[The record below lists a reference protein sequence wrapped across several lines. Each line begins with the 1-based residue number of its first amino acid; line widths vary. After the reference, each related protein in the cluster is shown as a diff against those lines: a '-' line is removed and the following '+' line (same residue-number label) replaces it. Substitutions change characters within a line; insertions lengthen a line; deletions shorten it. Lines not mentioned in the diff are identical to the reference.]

1 MLVLVAIAAAGLFA
15 GAAVFITLVEH
26 PARTEAGTAVALAEF
41 APSYRR
47 ATRMQASLAVGGCLA
62 GIGAWLGGAGPA
74 FLAGGLL
81 LGAVVPFTL
90 AVLYPVNDRLLDP
103 DLAPDSFEAVELL
116 ARWGWLHTVRSV
128 LGTLAFLIELVA
140 FRA

>member
-1 MLVLVAIAAAGLFA
+1 MLALLAIVCAGLFA
-15 GAAVFITLVEH
+15 GAAVYITFVEH

-47 ATRMQASLAVGGCLA
+47 ATRMQASLAVVGSLA
-62 GIGAWLGGAGPA
+62 GLGAWLGGAGLA
-74 FLAGGLL
+74 FLAGAVL

-90 AVLYPVNDRLLDP
+90 TVIYPVNDRLLDP
-103 DLAPDSFEAVELL
+103 ALAPDSFEAVELL

-128 LGTLAFLIELVA
+128 LGTAAFLIELVA

>member
-1 MLVLVAIAAAGLFA
+1 MLALLAIVAAGFFA
-15 GAAVFITLVEH
+15 GAAVYITFVEH
-26 PARTEAGTAVALAEF
+26 PARTEAGTAAALAQF

-47 ATRMQASLAVGGCLA
+47 ATRLQASLAVAGCAAAL
-62 GIGAWLGGAGPA
+62 GAWLGGAGLA
-74 FLAGGLL
+74 FLLGGLL

-90 AVLYPVNDRLLDP
+90 VVIYPVNERLLDP
-103 DLAPDSFEAVELL
+103 ALAPDSFEAVELL

-128 LGTLAFLIELVA
+128 LGTLAFLIELIA